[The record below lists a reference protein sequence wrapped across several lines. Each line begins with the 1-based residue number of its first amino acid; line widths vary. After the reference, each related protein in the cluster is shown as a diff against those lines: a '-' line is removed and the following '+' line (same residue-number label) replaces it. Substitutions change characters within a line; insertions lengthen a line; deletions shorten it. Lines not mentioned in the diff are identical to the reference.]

1 MADNTNKLAVDGLE
15 FYEIKTRLKQF
26 LSSQDKFKD
35 YNFEG
40 SGLSIL
46 IDLLAYNTHYI
57 NYYSNMVANEMFLDT
72 ATVRDSVVS
81 HSKLLGYTPTSM
93 RGARAQV
100 SVTVQANDDGG
111 ISSEFLPRYSIF
123 MATSGSSSFS
133 FRTIDTYKF
142 EPKTYDQDGKTT
154 EYWIPE
160 VELVEGR
167 SGTTTYIVDRNQ
179 AQRFVIPEETV
190 DVSTLKVRVQNSVT
204 NISGYDEYWTLVSDP
219 VQLQSD
225 SMVYF
230 IQETENNKYEVYF
243 GDDLVGKGIKNGNI
257 VILEYLVSMDDP
269 TTANGI
275 GSLDT
280 DETTS
285 FTLQASEFGESDVVT
300 LDQALG
306 GADRESIDSI
316 KYYAPRGFQAQDR
329 AVTVED
335 YAFMLSREYPFA
347 QSIYVWGGEDNDP
360 PVYGRVYISIKPVRG
375 TSLTNQE
382 KESIKIG
389 ILKRFNIV
397 GVTPEIVDPDYT
409 YLKFQT
415 TVKMNPAKTT
425 KTPNEVKQV
434 VKNSISSYVN
444 DNLGKFGGNLL
455 FSRLSSI
462 VDSSDTSVEASGM
475 VITLQKDIT
484 PNYGV
489 ETNYTSLFANAI
501 EPETISTN
509 AFLHLDDTKQNTTDP
524 YSLAYLKDDGAG
536 TINVVTYDSSVSSGT
551 GTESGTGTGSGTG
564 TESGTGTGSGTGSGG
579 TSAVAGNGGT
589 STSITGATLT
599 GTTTVTVGSVGG
611 GAVER
616 IIKKNA
622 GKIDYTKGKISLT
635 SFNISGLSGINPV
648 LQLLGRPSNFAE
660 IVADKNQLL
669 SMKNDDPTS
678 NFVDVRLSTDGRLNS
693 PSTVKN
699 QPSFQTAK
707 VTTAPVASS
716 NTSSASQN
724 AAAAKETKPK
734 AKGYPKC

>member
-1 MADNTNKLAVDGLE
+1 MADNTNKLAVDGLD

-100 SVTVQANDDGG
+100 SVTVGANDDGG

-123 MATSGSSSFS
+123 LATFGSSSFS
-133 FRTIDTYKF
+133 FRTLDTYKF
-142 EPKTYDQDGKTT
+142 EPKTYDDAGKTT

-167 SGTTTYIVDRNQ
+167 SGTTTYIADHNH

-190 DVSTLKVRVQNSVT
+190 DISTLKVRVQNSVT
-204 NISGYDEYWTLVSDP
+204 DISGYDEYWALVSDP
-219 VQLQSD
+219 VQLQPD

-280 DETTS
+280 DEINS
-285 FTLQASEFGESDVVT
+285 FTLEADDFGDSNVEVVT

-335 YAFMLSREYPFA
+335 YAVMLAREYPFA
-347 QSIYVWGGEDNDP
+347 ESIYVWGGEDNDP

-389 ILKRFNIV
+389 IIKRFNIV
-397 GVTPEIVDPDYT
+397 SVTPEIVDPDYT

-415 TVKMNPAKTT
+415 TVKMNPAKTI

-489 ETNYTSLFANAI
+489 ETNYTSLFANPI

-509 AFLHLDDTKQNTTDP
+509 AFLHLDDKKQNTTDP

-536 TINVVTYDSSVSSGT
+536 TINVVTYDP
-551 GTESGTGTGSGTG
+551 
-564 TESGTGTGSGTGSGG
+564 
-579 TSAVAGNGGT
+579 
-589 STSITGATLT
+589 
-599 GTTTVTVGSVGG
+599 SVGNSAG
-611 GAVER
+611 VAVGNSAGVER

-622 GKIDYTKGKISLT
+622 GKIDYKQGKISLP

-669 SMKNDDPTS
+669 SMKNNDPTS
-678 NFVDVRLSTDGRLNS
+678 NYVEIKPSTEGRLNS

-699 QPSFQTAK
+699 QPTFQPSK
-707 VTTAPVASS
+707 VTPAPVAPSPTPS
-716 NTSSASQN
+716 PSPEN
-724 AAAAKETKPK
+724 AAKDKETKPK